1 MRLAA
6 LRKEYHRSICQ
17 HVLRLTNGVPNMAD
31 KDNRASM
38 AIGLRLIE
46 LLGYPVAT
54 DKVTGQSKG
63 KRFEQV
69 TRDFLNEA
77 FSLLLHVRP
86 GEWGFEVGSSIA
98 RFEQYRH
105 LAYLQETLT
114 KYPEL
119 ASALGGDYLV
129 EPDIVVARFP
139 LSDEEIDR
147 FAPVLDDSVA
157 RHSPLRAINRS
168 GGIPLLHASISCKW
182 TIRSDRSQNVR
193 TEALNLIRNRKG
205 HTPQVMV
212 VAAEPLPTRLASLAL
227 GTGDLDCVYHFA
239 LPELVKAVEAVSEDQ
254 LDMLHTMIDGN
265 RLRDISDL
273 PLDLAV

>member
-1 MRLAA
+1 MKLAE

-17 HVLRLTNGVPNMAD
+17 HVLRLTDGVPNMAD
-31 KDNRASM
+31 KGSQASK
-38 AIGLRLIE
+38 AIALRLIE
-46 LLGYPVAT
+46 LLGCPVAADT
-54 DKVTGQSKG
+54 LSGQSRG
-63 KRFEQV
+63 RQFEHI
-69 TRDFLNEA
+69 TKEFLNGA

-86 GEWGFEVGSSIA
+86 GGWGFEVGSGIA

-114 KYPEL
+114 HHPEL

-129 EPDIVVARFP
+129 TPDIVVARFP
-139 LSDEEIDR
+139 LSDEEINHFD
-147 FAPVLDDSVA
+147 AIVDDSLA
-157 RHSPLRAINRS
+157 RHSPLRAVNRS
-168 GGIPLLHASISCKW
+168 GGVPLLHASISCKW

-205 HTPQVMV
+205 HTPKIMV
-212 VAAEPLPTRLASLAL
+212 VTAEPLPTRLASLAL
-227 GTGDLDCVYHFA
+227 GTGDLDCIYHFA
-239 LPELVKAVEAVSEDQ
+239 LPELVQAVAAVSEDQ
-254 LDMLHTMIDGN
+254 LDMLRTMIDGN

>member
-86 GEWGFEVGSSIA
+86 GEWGFEVGPSIA